1 MLLLLF
7 AGIQRHLEGELAGID
22 LADIEDAFQ
31 QVDFCRSAGCG
42 ASVDS
47 VRDLRMP
54 CGFCA
59 AKCRSRIVR
68 SVDERVYLRRL
79 QFIYQLQDFRHHV
92 VPLRRNISNPYEA
105 ESGDPPAGEFG
116 VGIEL
121 GNLGKSLRG
130 LVRGLRQWP
139 GLEELLFQH
148 PLAHSELLFA
158 PGFLLAD
165 PVVHPESA
173 GPEAVPHISLLLKR
187 PVAVV

>member
-92 VPLRRNISNPYEA
+92 VPLRRNVANPFEA
-105 ESGDPPAGEFG
+105 EGGDPPAGELG

-130 LVRGLRQWP
+130 LVRGLGSGQVSRNCSSSILSRSLSCSSPQVSCWPIQWFI
-139 GLEELLFQH
+139 LN
-148 PLAHSELLFA
+148 PLDLKPSF
-158 PGFLLAD
+158 
-165 PVVHPESA
+165 
-173 GPEAVPHISLLLKR
+173 ISRFCSKGLLL
-187 PVAVV
+187 